1 MNNCLHLCTCTTHSG
16 VKKTQDW
23 VVDQL
28 TDLFLTTHN
37 VYISHER
44 FGRISD
50 PTLHG
55 NLHYSNDIDRSLNE
69 TVGDKIRKY
78 HTDYNNN
85 PSNAI
90 FFIPVIS
97 STSGKLHSDCDFVC
111 LLCLPGH
118 QETDRIFTPSG
129 VQFGSRCINTVSTTR
144 PSPVPLQPHG
154 VLHPT
159 EI

>member
-1 MNNCLHLCTCTTHSG
+1 M
-16 VKKTQDW
+16 
-23 VVDQL
+23 VDQL
-28 TDLFLTTHN
+28 TDPFLTTHN

-50 PTLHG
+50 PTLNG

-90 FFIPVIS
+90 FFIPVID
-97 STSGKLHSDCDFVC
+97 STSGRSHSEY
-111 LLCLPGH
+111 LCL
-118 QETDRIFTPSG
+118 IFLLDHRENCDSVYKCT
-129 VQFGSRCINTVSTTR
+129 CTTR
-144 PSPVPLQPHG
+144 TDVQ
-154 VLHPT
+154 
-159 EI
+159 